1 VSNSRSR
8 VAILALVVAA
18 VGAQMALAATAP
30 VPATVTPKVAR
41 QDSAIAISFKT
52 PIATGVTGKSV
63 DFLEIQGSNKNP
75 ATFEKKT
82 CLSSFNVDPAYGS
95 AAGAEV
101 SASVRPSS
109 KWCKGTWGLQVL
121 ELKAP
126 MCFVQRTCP
135 DTTLDEFG
143 NFQIEGTFKVK

>member
-1 VSNSRSR
+1 M
-8 VAILALVVAA
+8 VAIAAAAPVA
-18 VGAQMALAATAP
+18 MAATAP
-30 VPATVTPKVAR
+30 VAATVTPKVAR
-41 QDSAIAISFKT
+41 QTSAIAISFKT

-63 DFLEIQGSNKNP
+63 DFLEIQGFNKNT

-101 SASVRPSS
+101 SASVRPST

-126 MCFVQRTCP
+126 MCFIQRTCP

-143 NFQIEGTFKVK
+143 NFQIEGAFKVK